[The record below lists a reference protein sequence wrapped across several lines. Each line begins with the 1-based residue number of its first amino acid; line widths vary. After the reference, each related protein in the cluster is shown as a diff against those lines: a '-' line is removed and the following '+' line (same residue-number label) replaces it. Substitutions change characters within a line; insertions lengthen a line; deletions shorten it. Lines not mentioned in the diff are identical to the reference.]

1 MEALV
6 TDRGSLQGK
15 QLPASAAASRGRSCS
30 RSPAS
35 SLPPRLLLLLQQ
47 LRVRVLADRKQLAQE
62 ILMVVD

>member
-35 SLPPRLLLLLQQ
+35 SLPPRLLLLQQ